1 MMELVVAKLPALC
14 MDAQLETKSRLMRSD
29 WRPRSALTWTISDRQ
44 ARVLEAARQQEWND
58 SREKVSNFEQAAGN
72 QPPGEDKPAHNSCV
86 RFDF

>member
-14 MDAQLETKSRLMRSD
+14 MDAQLETKSRFMRSD
-29 WRPRSALTWTISDRQ
+29 WRPRSALTWTISDHQ

-72 QPPGEDKPAHNSCV
+72 QPPGEDKPAHISCV